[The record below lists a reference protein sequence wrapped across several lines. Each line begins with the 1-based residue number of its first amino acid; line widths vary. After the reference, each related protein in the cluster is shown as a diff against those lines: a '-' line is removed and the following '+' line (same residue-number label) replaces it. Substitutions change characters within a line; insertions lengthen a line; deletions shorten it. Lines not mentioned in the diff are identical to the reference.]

1 MKWTHNWLRPWQ
13 VTSRKQRAMES
24 PLTPKQDTFSDL
36 ENFEAPTT
44 GQRILLVDDNQSVRD
59 TLSAVLQQSGFEVVT
74 ASNVNDALRLI
85 GSETFDILLSDLHM

>member
-1 MKWTHNWLRPWQ
+1 
-13 VTSRKQRAMES
+13 MES

-74 ASNVNDALRLI
+74 AANVNDAHRLI
-85 GSETFDILLSDLHM
+85 GAGSGHGCFYRRING